1 MVRFLE
7 SQVNKFCDIL
17 NSMTEA
23 SGELSKQI
31 LWYFVNSVMKAEKGF
46 LEIFTKKMSWSEK
59 LQILW
64 YFAISATKI
73 LVSTDYE
80 HI

>member
-23 SGELSKQI
+23 SGDFKSADFVIFCEFSYVSRFCDI
-31 LWYFVNSVMKAEKGF
+31 L
-46 LEIFTKKMSWSEK
+46 
-59 LQILW
+59 
-64 YFAISATKI
+64 
-73 LVSTDYE
+73 
-80 HI
+80 